1 MEWDEVE
8 TAELFQ
14 KFESFAAAKFTEL
27 RQKHWKE
34 CTAAISDV
42 RKMITELRAGKVSFD
57 FDLLLD
63 FEEGLSRVNSE
74 KAELEKELE
83 KCQEMIEGKNLELLG
98 LRRQLRSYNLS
109 KNICKKCECVV
120 PEVEGKLEKEQT
132 DQGGRKRARFNLS
145 LSSSESPDAPID
157 SNGGLTRKPSEKR
170 LCLATSNG
178 QVAVEINKQ
187 KNGSNKNGCGDAP
200 NVLVPET
207 QQESPS
213 NGSPESR
220 TLTDGVTTHN
230 NSDVGVKPEE
240 DGDQS
245 IQTPM
250 SDPLS
255 RRTFGLSALSPPS
268 TYYDASAAIRRAV
281 NHLDLANYEPSI
293 IATPSQISKQS
304 RNRVGGQ
311 RAAGHAS
318 RHVHKKTCRHYQSPP
333 KRPTTGRRSKPV
345 LANDLLSDATGADL
359 TFPSISTF
367 AEAADPKQPTA
378 AAAASKDPEAALMPP
393 PPPPDSNVRVT
404 RRSLKRGDIDNL
416 PSLGGSPTAQKN
428 IETQLPDGQA
438 NPSKRNS
445 NANRAA
451 LSPNNN
457 KGFGINQC
465 NECVEYLRSVGL
477 SPSMIQ
483 QHLRTTA
490 RHTHLSPRGRKC
502 SSFGVGTSAL
512 STPHDFWSI
521 GALSPPTVLSSQN
534 NRRSSA
540 QSSRRPDVGAAL
552 RRLRRRR
559 PLEMPKRS

>member
-14 KFESFAAAKFTEL
+14 KFESFATAKFTEL

-34 CTAAISDV
+34 CTAAITDV
-42 RKMITELRAGKVSFD
+42 RKMITELRA
-57 FDLLLD
+57 D

-109 KNICKKCECVV
+109 KNICKKCECVI
-120 PEVEGKLEKEQT
+120 PEVEGKLEKEQA
-132 DQGGRKRARFNLS
+132 DQAGRKRARFNLS
-145 LSSSESPDAPID
+145 LSSSESPDAPVG
-157 SNGGLTRKPSEKR
+157 SNGGLERRPSEKR

-187 KNGSNKNGCGDAP
+187 KTSNNKNGCGDAP

-207 QQESPS
+207 QQESLS

-220 TLTDGVTTHN
+220 TLTDGITAHN
-230 NSDVGVKPEE
+230 GSDVAVKTEE
-240 DGDQS
+240 DGNQS
-245 IQTPM
+245 IQTPL

-255 RRTFGLSALSPPS
+255 RRPFGLSALSPPS

-281 NHLDLANYEPSI
+281 NHLDLANYEPSV

-304 RNRVGGQ
+304 RNRAGGQ
-311 RAAGHAS
+311 RVAGRTS
-318 RHVHKKTCRHYQSPP
+318 RHVHKKTCRHYQSPT
-333 KRPTTGRRSKPV
+333 KRPGTGRRSRPA

-367 AEAADPKQPTA
+367 AEATDPKQPIA
-378 AAAASKDPEAALMPP
+378 GASKDPEAVLMPP
-393 PPPPDSNVRVT
+393 PPPPESNVRVT
-404 RRSLKRGDIDNL
+404 RRSLKHGAIDNL

-428 IETQLPDGQA
+428 IETQLPDAQA

-445 NANRAA
+445 NANRAGS
-451 LSPNNN
+451 SPNNN
-457 KGFGINQC
+457 KGFGLNQC
-465 NECVEYLRSVGL
+465 NECEEYLRSVGL
-477 SPSMIQ
+477 SPKMIQ
-483 QHLRTTA
+483 QHLRATV
-490 RHTHLSPRGRKC
+490 RHTHLSPRGRKR
-502 SSFGVGTSAL
+502 SSLAVGTSAL

-521 GALSPPTVLSSQN
+521 GVLSPPTVLSSQN
-534 NRRSSA
+534 NRRGSA
-540 QSSRRPDVGAAL
+540 QSSRRPDVGTAL